1 VWVVIVLC
9 VDTTTSVLPSAV
21 AIVKMRVFV
30 VLLLALLAMSALSLT
45 VAQEQR
51 DALTTYDEAAPE
63 GDSSMMMMEAASDSD
78 SNAEAEM
85 STEAEAEQSAEGE
98 GESFAE
104 LQQRRGGKIK
114 KAFKKVGKAV
124 KKAGKA
130 VVKGA
135 KKLLGKLFGKK
146 GRKKL
151 SKAAKKALAKAKAK
165 AKKAAKAAKKAAKKA
180 GKALGKGAKKLGKGL
195 KKAAKAVGRLGK
207 KLLNAMLRGGKRGKK
222 ALKKALRKARKAGKK
237 AKKQAAK
244 LKAAL
249 KKKLKSLFKK
259 PKFRVIRQRGPSKLR
274 RPLIDG
280 VLTSPYKRKMLSTA
294 AEVIKNEPS
303 VAKLDKPQQ
312 DTWNGEKD
320 GEDRFAQEKKLKEE
334 LRSLV
339 TLVKQSKQILK
350 VLPQKEARIQTIKN
364 KLEAMRNEYAKEDAV
379 MKYKQQK
386 ALMKAIAKQEMALK
400 ERVTALKRTE
410 GKLHTNIKKHKQT
423 LRDVG
428 VREQEMK
435 ILDM

>member
-1 VWVVIVLC
+1 MSKGL
-9 VDTTTSVLPSAV
+9 
-21 AIVKMRVFV
+21 KN
-30 VLLLALLAMSALSLT
+30 LL
-45 VAQEQR
+45 
-51 DALTTYDEAAPE
+51 
-63 GDSSMMMMEAASDSD
+63 
-78 SNAEAEM
+78 
-85 STEAEAEQSAEGE
+85 
-98 GESFAE
+98 
-104 LQQRRGGKIK
+104 K
-114 KAFKKVGKAV
+114 KAK
-124 KKAGKA
+124 
-130 VVKGA
+130 
-135 KKLLGKLFGKK
+135 
-146 GRKKL
+146 
-151 SKAAKKALAKAKAK
+151 KAAKKK
-165 AKKAAKAAKKAAKKA
+165 AKKAAKAAKKIGKKI
-180 GKALGKGAKKLGKGL
+180 GKGAKAVGKGL
-195 KKAAKAVGRLGK
+195 KKAAGAVGRLGK
-207 KLLNAMLRGGKRGKK
+207 KLLKAALRGKK
-222 ALKKALRKARKAGKK
+222 RLSRKARRALRRARRKAKKAGKK
-237 AKKQAAK
+237 VSKKAKK
-244 LKAAL
+244 LKKQL

-259 PKFRVIRQRGPSKLR
+259 PKFKVIRQRGPNTLR

-339 TLVKQSKQILK
+339 QLVKQSKQILK

-364 KLEAMRNEYAKEDAV
+364 KLEAMRNEYAKEDAI